1 MDWMTTLQ
9 PMPELRPM
17 FPVDPGDKSA
27 RAGFHVRRAGFG
39 VWAVA
44 YCRGGRLDEQYAA
57 FKAWK
62 TDPSGQATTLDSMAA
77 AIVILIREWCPAVPT
92 DWIVTAPPAGVSEG
106 GPYPAGI
113 LGREVATRLG
123 LDFQTCLERAKA
135 KRWHHPAESRRQEPY
150 RVTVAPPGPV
160 IVIDDF
166 ISSGTTIRLAR
177 EAFTAA
183 GVPSFAFC
191 WGCD

>member
-1 MDWMTTLQ
+1 MDMVAKMKNASCCRRAAGPLHPAEHKGSPMDWMTTLQ

-62 TDPSGQATTLDSMAA
+62 ADPSGQATPS
-77 AIVILIREWCPAVPT
+77 
-92 DWIVTAPPAGVSEG
+92 GQH
-106 GPYPAGI
+106 
-113 LGREVATRLG
+113 GRRNC
-123 LDFQTCLERAKA
+123 Q
-135 KRWHHPAESRRQEPY
+135 S
-150 RVTVAPPGPV
+150 
-160 IVIDDF
+160 
-166 ISSGTTIRLAR
+166 
-177 EAFTAA
+177 
-183 GVPSFAFC
+183 
-191 WGCD
+191 

>member
-1 MDWMTTLQ
+1 MTTWMDSLGT
-9 PMPELRPM
+9 MPELRPM
-17 FPVDPGDKSA
+17 FPADPGDKPA

-62 TDPSGQATTLDSMAA
+62 ADPSGQEQAGFLDSASGQL
-77 AIVILIREWCPAVPT
+77 VSLIRAWSPVIPQG
-92 DWIVTAPPAGVSEG
+92 WVVTAPPAGASEG

-123 LDFQTCLERAKA
+123 LDFQTCLARAKA

-160 IVIDDF
+160 IVIDDC
-166 ISSGTTIRLAR
+166 ISQAQQ
-177 EAFTAA
+177 
-183 GVPSFAFC
+183 
-191 WGCD
+191 